1 MRLQKYMAMA
11 GVASRRKSEE
21 LISQGKVK
29 VNGKVITEM
38 GFDVDEFSDDVSVSN
53 QLIEIERRQV
63 YILLNKPTGYITSAK
78 DQFGRKTVL
87 DLVASINER
96 VYPVGRLDY
105 DTSGLLLLT
114 NDGELTNKL
123 THPKHDVSKTYLAK
137 VKGVPTAEELQKFE
151 KGIVIDG
158 KPTKAATIAIAKIF
172 QKNALLEITITEGR
186 NRQVRKMCEA
196 IGHDVITL
204 QRTKIGKIELDA
216 ELALGK
222 WRYLTKKEVEYLLAL

>member
-1 MRLQKYMAMA
+1 MAMA

-87 DLVASINER
+87 DLVASIKER

-137 VKGVPTAEELQKFE
+137 VKGVPTADELQKIE

-158 KPTKAATIAIAKIF
+158 KPTKAATVAIAKIF

-222 WRYLTKKEVEYLLAL
+222 WRYLTKKEIEYLMAL